1 MPSSTPVNGAD
12 LAARSRLFHPGERLG
27 WVFRDRTRFARPF
40 AEEQPAPPT
49 IPLHLVSGPE
59 RIDTSFK
66 NTKTLALV
74 LFWVGGILSLVLGI
88 YNALAVPGGDFWRF
102 LLGGLLIT
110 AIATVAVLIFASY
123 RRRTKIKA
131 IDSGK
136 EQHLRNCDQQY
147 EEWVGR
153 GADWEQTERV
163 RVDQLPEWGAATTP
177 PETRRLD
184 IFGGNLWAWQAF
196 LTVYGTSAL
205 AQHPVIMLDLSREI
219 VSEELAR
226 TADAAGVPVDAQLLP
241 DQLTTTT
248 LLSDL
253 SGTQIVDAV
262 IESMYA
268 DDDASSRSERTIDHR
283 FLTAIADQ
291 LGDTFTLARLAA
303 GLRALMDQSD
313 VDGVLSAKE
322 QNHLADEL
330 FSVDLRRHSADRLQ
344 RLESYLQ
351 PLQRLGSQG
360 VDSRPGY
367 LTCMALASDANNV
380 HSEFLTDLLVQWLTH
395 RIVGDYYLT
404 KPEVIIVGADSIKLR
419 HLERLSDA
427 CERRGI
433 RITMM
438 FRNLRGDAE
447 NFIGRGLAGFMRLGN
462 ATEAGRAADHIG
474 REHKFVVSQL
484 TATLGG
490 NETHT
495 TGDSSGSAVAEGINV
510 STSAGWTKNWTKG
523 RNATFRDGEWGPTDT
538 SKNKSF
544 GRTESET
551 TSEGKNFSETR
562 NWSVTRSFAEGTNWT
577 NANTNQR
584 VQEYVVEPVVLQN
597 LPDHLML
604 VVEPQRGRQANL
616 VPVEFDPAIVTLPG
630 VSMEPLTA
638 TPEPVE
644 AQHRIAAD
652 DEEQRS
658 AGAGDQPAA
667 LTSELSQP
675 FGFDDTDVA
684 TFLDAPEPAAEPEPY
699 PFPRDQR
706 RDAE

>member
-1 MPSSTPVNGAD
+1 MTSSTPVNGAD

-27 WVFRDRTRFARPF
+27 WVFRERSQFARPF
-40 AEEQPAPPT
+40 GEDEPIPAV
-49 IPLHLVSGPE
+49 IPDQLVTAPE
-59 RIDTSFK
+59 RADEGFK
-66 NTKTLALV
+66 ATKTLALA
-74 LFWVGGILSLVLGI
+74 LFWVGGIVSLVLGI

-102 LLGGLLIT
+102 LFGGLLIT
-110 AIATVAVLIFASY
+110 VIVTVAVLIFAS
-123 RRRTKIKA
+123 RRRRGMIKA
-131 IDSGK
+131 NDAAKRQRLHNI
-136 EQHLRNCDQQY
+136 DQQY
-147 EEWVGR
+147 EEWLQR
-153 GADWEQTERV
+153 GGEWEQAERI

-177 PETRRLD
+177 AETRRLD

-241 DQLTTTT
+241 DQLATTN
-248 LLSDL
+248 LLADL
-253 SGTQIVDAV
+253 DGTQIVDAL

-268 DDDASSRSERTIDHR
+268 DDDASSRGERTVDHR
-283 FLTAIADQ
+283 ILTAIADF

-303 GLRALMDQSD
+303 GLRALMDQSE
-313 VDGVLSAKE
+313 VGGPLTAKE
-322 QNHLADEL
+322 QNLIADEL
-330 FSVDLRRHSADRLQ
+330 FSVDLRRNSAERLQ

-351 PLQRLGSQG
+351 PLQRLGSEG
-360 VDSRPGY
+360 VDRRPGY
-367 LTCMALASDANNV
+367 LTCMAVASTANSV
-380 HSEFLTDLLVQWLTH
+380 LSEFLIDLLVQWLTH

-404 KPEVIIVGADSIKLR
+404 SPEVIIVGADSIKLR

-462 ATEAGRAADHIG
+462 ATEAGHAADHIG

-495 TGDSSGSAVAEGINV
+495 TGDSYGQADAHGVNV
-510 STSAGWTKNWTKG
+510 STSVGWTRNWSKGSNATYRNHELFASDTSLNKSSGSAKSENTTEG
-523 RNATFRDGEWGPTDT
+523 RNW
-538 SKNKSF
+538 SS
-544 GRTESET
+544 
-551 TSEGKNFSETR
+551 TR

-584 VQEYVVEPVVLQN
+584 VQEYVVEPVLLQN

-604 VVEPQRGRQANL
+604 LVEPQRGRQAGI

-630 VSMEPLTA
+630 VSMEPLPA
-638 TPEPVE
+638 V
-644 AQHRIAAD
+644 ADLAD
-652 DEEQRS
+652 DH
-658 AGAGDQPAA
+658 QPLPVADDTEDGRRA
-667 LTSELSQP
+667 LTADLSSP
-675 FGFDDTDVA
+675 FSYEDSDVSS
-684 TFLDAPEPAAEPEPY
+684 FLSAPAPEPEAEPEQY

-706 RDAE
+706 RDDL